1 MSKNFYI
8 DLHGCAKN
16 QVDAELITHR
26 LQSKGWVLVNDAEF
40 ADLIVVNTCG
50 FIESAKKESLDAV
63 ISARENYP
71 NAKILM
77 AGCLSERYADIFETD
92 LPEVDGIFGNGD
104 LSKIDDLV
112 TKMEKGNRPVETYEQ
127 KGVCDG
133 LRTNLFD
140 FPRSA
145 YIKITEGCDNYCS
158 FCAIPLIRGRL
169 RSRSI
174 DSIVHEIKDLH
185 EKGFFEF
192 NLLGQDIAAFGSE
205 NFTVEQ
211 QQSFDWNEIGKS
223 PLAQLLEKISELKG
237 DFWVRLLYIH
247 PDHFPRDILPVI
259 QRDSRFLHYFDM
271 PFQSG
276 DDDVILAMNRVGSKK
291 IYETLVSDIREFLGD
306 AAIRTTF
313 LCGFPGETDTAALNT
328 KNFLKTIRP
337 DWSGCFSYSRE
348 EGTTSYDMK
357 KRVSAKTAKERVEVL
372 QNVQSKITEEK
383 LQAHVGKTY
392 DVLVE
397 ELVEGENLALGR
409 AWFQAPE
416 VDGACVIRYDED
428 DNDILQKIKPGSVIK
443 VQIAGVR
450 GVDVVG
456 NYVEA

>member
-1 MSKNFYI
+1 MSNNFYI

-16 QVDAELITHR
+16 QVDAELITRR
-26 LQSKGWVLVNDAEF
+26 LQDKGWHLVTDAEY

-63 ISARENYP
+63 LSARENYP
-71 NAKILM
+71 KAKILM
-77 AGCLSERYADIFETD
+77 AGCLSERYADVFETD

-104 LSKIDDLV
+104 LSKIDALV
-112 TKMEKGNRPVETYEQ
+112 DKISDGNRPVETYEQ

-133 LRTNLFD
+133 KRTNLFD
-140 FPRSA
+140 FPRVS

-174 DSIVHEIKDLH
+174 ESIVNEIKELH

-192 NLLGQDIAAFGSE
+192 NLLGQDIAAYGSE
-205 NFTVEQ
+205 NFTKAQ
-211 QQSFDWNEIGKS
+211 QKSFDWSEIGKS
-223 PLAQLLEKISELKG
+223 PLAELLEKISALQG

-247 PDHFPRDILPVI
+247 PDHFPRDILPI
-259 QRDSRFLHYFDM
+259 IKNDSRFLHYFDM

-276 DDDVILAMNRVGSKK
+276 DDQIITAMNRLGSKD
-291 IYETLVSDIREFLGD
+291 IYEKLVNDVRAALPD

-313 LCGFPGETDTAALNT
+313 LCGFPGETDEAASNT
-328 KNFLKTIRP
+328 EYFLKTIRP

-348 EGTTSYDMK
+348 EGTASYDMK
-357 KRVSAKTAKERVEVL
+357 KRVSAKAAKTRVETL
-372 QNVQSKITEEK
+372 QSAQSIITEEK

-392 DVLVE
+392 DVIIE
-397 ELVEGENLALGR
+397 ELIDGEAVALGR

-416 VDGACVIRYDED
+416 VDGACVVRYDED
-428 DNDILQKIKPGSVIK
+428 FDDVDKIQPGSIVK
-443 VQIAGVR
+443 VQITGVR

-456 NYVEA
+456 NYVKD